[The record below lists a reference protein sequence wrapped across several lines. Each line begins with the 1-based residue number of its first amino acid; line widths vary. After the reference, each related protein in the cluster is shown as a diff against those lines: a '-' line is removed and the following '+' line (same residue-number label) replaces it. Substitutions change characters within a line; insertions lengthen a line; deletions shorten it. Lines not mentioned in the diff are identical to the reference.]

1 VLHGK
6 LKSMDI
12 QIDGVVYDT
21 TDFSENEKKL
31 LLEFQHVE
39 SQIQQS
45 ASKHATLSRAKTIL
59 TSQLKDRLIKKSAG
73 LL

>member
-1 VLHGK
+1 
-6 LKSMDI
+6 MDVK
-12 QIDGVVYDT
+12 IDGVVYDT
-21 TDFSENEKKL
+21 SNFSEHEKKL
-31 LLEFQHVE
+31 LLEFQHVD